1 MYDENSVIAPLTN
14 SRYCMNPGDGEVT
27 ETLYLDGSSVI
38 DKILSAEERLL
49 AKDFLCRDP
58 LQYKT
63 AADDVGPY
71 EPVVTT
77 EDGSDKVSKVF
88 WIEHRV
94 QCREGCEASEALL
107 AKVKRLMQGNT
118 DEDER
123 GPLMYRLKLR
133 RGDFVFVNNNK
144 ILHARGPV
152 SQHSTRHLY
161 RCARQSCPTLL
172 CSPKTI
178 DCT

>member
-1 MYDENSVIAPLTN
+1 
-14 SRYCMNPGDGEVT
+14 MNPGDGEVT

-38 DKILSAEERLL
+38 EILSAEERLL

-63 AADDVGPY
+63 AADDVGPF

-77 EDGSDKVSKVF
+77 EGSEKVSKVF
-88 WIEHRV
+88 WIGHRV

-123 GPLMYRLKLR
+123 GPIMYRLKLR
-133 RGDFVFVNNNK
+133 RGDFIFVNNNK

-161 RCARQSCPTLL
+161 R
-172 CSPKTI
+172 
-178 DCT
+178 